1 MALAFDVNI
10 VVVEATHSTAQKTLR
25 IEFAFGNTPTLVN
38 TPPKMER
45 SDREAFFTFRNR
57 LRVRFSG

>member
-38 TPPKMER
+38 TPPKW
-45 SDREAFFTFRNR
+45 
-57 LRVRFSG
+57 SGAIGKHSSYQE

>member
-25 IEFAFGNTPTLVN
+25 IEFAFGNTPNLVN
-38 TPPKMER
+38 TPPKNGAER
-45 SDREAFFTFRNR
+45 SGSVLHIQE
-57 LRVRFSG
+57 